1 MNRQPIVLGDRVR
14 ARTTDGELI
23 VGPVARVK
31 PALPCPYEVE
41 VDFAESEGLTDN
53 AIHWYHAHYA
63 GPFKA
68 EELER
73 VA

>member
-1 MNRQPIVLGDRVR
+1 MAEAFNVGERVR
-14 ARTTDGELI
+14 ARTTDGETI
-23 VGPVARVK
+23 VGTIARNK
-31 PALPCPYEVE
+31 RGLPCPYEVE
-41 VDFAESEGLTDN
+41 VDWADSEGLTDD

-73 VA
+73 VE